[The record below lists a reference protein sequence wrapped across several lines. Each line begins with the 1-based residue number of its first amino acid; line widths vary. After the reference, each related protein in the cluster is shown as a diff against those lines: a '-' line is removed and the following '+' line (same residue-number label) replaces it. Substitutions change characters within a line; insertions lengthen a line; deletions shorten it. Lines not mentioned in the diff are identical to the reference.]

1 MLVEQA
7 VKQTALPVEALIALG
22 SDARVEVSAGDIVA
36 ASKTNV
42 LSCIVTRLG
51 IL

>member
-7 VKQTALPVEALIALG
+7 VKQTALPVEALMAPG

-36 ASKTNV
+36 AGKTNV
-42 LSCIVTRLG
+42 LCIVTRLG